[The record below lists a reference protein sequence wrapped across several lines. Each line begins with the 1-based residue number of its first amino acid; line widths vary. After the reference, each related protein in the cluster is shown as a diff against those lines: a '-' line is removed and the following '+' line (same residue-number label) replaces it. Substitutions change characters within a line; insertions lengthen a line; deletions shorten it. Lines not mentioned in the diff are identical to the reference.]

1 MLTRHLTNK
10 ILDIRLEEE
19 KFYFPGETIKGLVI
33 VHPKNAIKVNSIQ
46 LKFCGQVF
54 IHLKEKETN
63 TLFEDNLTLSVY
75 PNSTSPKQTT
85 LNASEH
91 CFSFEFIVPKNLNL
105 PSSMEFGKKAHIRYT
120 INALLDRPMIPESL
134 CPKVEYAVSFLE
146 YIDIEK
152 DQFKIPQEKS
162 QDIMLPKAKYNQ
174 KCMVRASMPR
184 LGFTRGDIVPLK
196 VNVDHF
202 TSYAR
207 KNGVTVDLVRTVEIR
222 TSRHTIF
229 KEAVLRS
236 TQYDLDI
243 KPQSY
248 QQSILCQLLI
258 PTSTPPS
265 IRYKDKVLRFHY
277 KVRITVTF
285 GDQSTCTLDM
295 PIVIG
300 TWPRAAVPIDDDDD
314 SLDQDTKDS
323 CQTNNGADGDD
334 GDDDDIESL
343 KTGSVDDQSSVR
355 NSSNILPSWYTN
367 NSSTTTLT
375 TPHRSSVASNKEDLV
390 NRSDSIASKV
400 SNNSASSCTSSRSWE
415 QQHQQQQHQYQQQ
428 HPYYHHHHYSHSSNN
443 LSRNVS
449 QSTTLSS
456 PDRLPSYYNNGS
468 PMNHNRPSSVYS
480 TDYPYSNNNISR
492 NSSHG
497 SNGYP
502 FYSSSRQSMVSLP
515 PLAGPMAQQPY
526 NGNRLSRYSRYED
539 DPSIILEH
547 DDVPT
552 HILEPLPSSVPSPI
566 DESQQQEQEQLP
578 TVVAA
583 AAAASVAY
591 LPESSDSS
599 SFEDSDEDE
608 DDLLAII
615 ERKKKKEQ
623 KELRR
628 KQKAEAAA
636 NPPAS

>member
-10 ILDIRLEEE
+10 LLDIRLQEE

-46 LKFCGQVF
+46 LKFAGHVF

-63 TLFEDNLTLSVY
+63 TLFENNLTLSVY

-85 LNASEH
+85 LDASEH
-91 CFSFEFIVPKNLNL
+91 RFPFEFIVPKNLNL

-134 CPKVEYAVSFLE
+134 CPKVEYAVSLLE

-162 QDIMLPKAKYNQ
+162 QDMMLPKAKYNQ

-196 VNVDHF
+196 VNIDHF

-222 TSRHTIF
+222 TSKHTIF

-236 TQYDLDI
+236 TQYDMDI

-248 QQSILCQLLI
+248 HQSILCQLLI

-277 KVRITVTF
+277 KVRIAVSF
-285 GDQSTCTLDM
+285 GDKSTCTLDM

-314 SLDQDTKDS
+314 SFAHETEDAGQA
-323 CQTNNGADGDD
+323 NNGADGDD
-334 GDDDDIESL
+334 DDDDDDIESL
-343 KTGSVDDQSSVR
+343 KTCSVDDQSSVR

-375 TPHRSSVASNKEDLV
+375 TVQRSSVVSNKEDQV
-390 NRSDSIASKV
+390 GRSDSIASKV
-400 SNNSASSCTSSRSWE
+400 SNNSVSSCTSSKSWE
-415 QQHQQQQHQYQQQ
+415 YQQYQQQ
-428 HPYYHHHHYSHSSNN
+428 LQQQSQQPYYHHHHYSHSSNN

-456 PDRLPSYYNNGS
+456 PDRLPSYYNNGTS
-468 PMNHNRPSSVYS
+468 MSHNRPSSVYS

-497 SNGYP
+497 SNGYQ

-526 NGNRLSRYSRYED
+526 NNNRLSRYSRYED

-566 DESQQQEQEQLP
+566 EESQQQEQEQQP
-578 TVVAA
+578 VATA
-583 AAAASVAY
+583 PAY

-615 ERKKKKEQ
+615 ERKKKKEL

-628 KQKAEAAA
+628 KQKTKAAA
-636 NPPAS
+636 NLSTS